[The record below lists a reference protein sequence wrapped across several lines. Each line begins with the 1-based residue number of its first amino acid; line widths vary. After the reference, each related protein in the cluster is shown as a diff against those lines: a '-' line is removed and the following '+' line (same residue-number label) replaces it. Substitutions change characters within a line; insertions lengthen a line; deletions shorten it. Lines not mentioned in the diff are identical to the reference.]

1 MAPATWFG
9 RKKALGKG
17 GFNSKLEAAR
27 QVTDFG
33 EVMIVANGRMEN
45 ILPRLLD
52 GEELGTL
59 FAPLGKKASS
69 RSRWIGMPAPPASS

>member
-1 MAPATWFG
+1 MRAE
-9 RKKALGKG
+9 KSALGKG

-27 QVTDFG
+27 QVTEYG

-59 FAPLGKKASS
+59 FAAGRQRNIIPKPLDRQRQASGND
-69 RSRWIGMPAPPASS
+69 RGG